1 MAGLLRAGVYGRQSA
16 AKLKSITEQLTAGTA
31 AVEDEGWELAG
42 TYQDGTSAS
51 RYGRKPRGG
60 WARVNED
67 IEAGRLDVLI
77 LWESSRGDRTPETWF
92 AFLSLCRGKGVRI
105 HVITHERTYNL
116 GNARDWKALADDGV
130 SSAYESEL
138 LSVRTRRGVA
148 ASAASGRPAM
158 GRPVYGYRRVYDS
171 RSGQL
176 IGQEPDPETA
186 PVARSIIEQVARAV
200 PISQIVRDLNE
211 RGVPAPYGAKW
222 YRQRVRDIASNPAY
236 VGLRKHKDK
245 TYPAEWEALVS
256 EEVYYAAQRVLN
268 EPVRLSQARPGRQK
282 HLLTYLA
289 VCPEGDPLRAKQ
301 TFYKC
306 QSGHVSIRRDP
317 VDALITD
324 LVVARLSQPD
334 LFTQLRQAGESAD
347 REVEEARNKAAELRA
362 RLDEF
367 RRSAIRGE
375 TTPAT
380 LAFAEAELT
389 REIQE
394 CDRRASAASLPP
406 VLREFAEPGV
416 DVRARFEAAP
426 LAARRSVIRTLM
438 TIEIIPT
445 RNAYV
450 PVHQRVKV
458 TWIK

>member
-1 MAGLLRAGVYGRQSA
+1 MYGRQSA
-16 AKLKSITEQLTAGTA
+16 AKRKSINEQLAAGTA

-51 RYGRKPRGG
+51 RYARRARGG
-60 WARVNED
+60 WARVLED

-116 GNARDWKALADDGV
+116 SNARDWKALADDGV
-130 SSAYESEL
+130 SNAYESEL

-148 ASAASGRPAM
+148 ASARAGRPAM
-158 GRPVYGYRRVYDS
+158 GRAVYGYRRSYDP
-171 RSGQL
+171 RTGQL
-176 IGQEPDPETA
+176 VGQEPDPETA

-200 PISQIVRDLNE
+200 PISQIVKDLNE
-211 RGVPAPYGAKW
+211 RGVPAPYGVKW
-222 YRQRVRDIASNPAY
+222 YRQRVRDMASNPAY
-236 VGLRKHKDK
+236 IGLRKHNGS

-256 EEVYYAAQRVLN
+256 EEVFYAAQRVLN
-268 EPVRLSQARPGRQK
+268 EPTRLSQARPGRQK

-289 VCPEGDPLRAKQ
+289 TCPEGDPIRARAH
-301 TFYKC
+301 FYKC
-306 QSGHVSIRRDP
+306 HAGHVSIRRDP
-317 VDALITD
+317 VDALIVD

-347 REVEEARNKAAELRA
+347 WEAEEARNRAAELRA

-375 TTPAT
+375 TSPAT
-380 LAFAEAELT
+380 LAMAEAELT
-389 REIQE
+389 REIEGQE
-394 CDRRASAASLPP
+394 RRVAQAALPP
-406 VLREFAEPGV
+406 VLREFVGPGA
-416 DVRARFEAAP
+416 DVRARWEAAP
-426 LAARRSVIRTLM
+426 LAARRTVIRTLM